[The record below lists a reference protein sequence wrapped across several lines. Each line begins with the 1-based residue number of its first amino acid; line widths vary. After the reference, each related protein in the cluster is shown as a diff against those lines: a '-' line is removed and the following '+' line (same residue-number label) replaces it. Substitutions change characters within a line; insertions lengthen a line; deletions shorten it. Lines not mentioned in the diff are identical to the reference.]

1 MEAVGRLAG
10 GIAHAF
16 NNLLTIV
23 NGCSDI
29 VVKSPRLNEDLQG
42 PVEEVL
48 QAGDRAAAFTNQLL
62 AFSRHQIIKSRV
74 LDFNEVITENVQML
88 GRLIEEDIPTPRT
101 CRLPSIPECRSSRES
116 MKTGNASNV

>member
-1 MEAVGRLAG
+1 
-10 GIAHAF
+10 F

-29 VVKSPRLNEDLQG
+29 IVKSPRLNEDLQG

-62 AFSRHQIIKSRV
+62 AFRRHQIIKSRV

-88 GRLIEEDIPTPRT
+88 GRLIEEDIRTPRA

-116 MKTGNASNV
+116 IKTGNASNM